1 MKKEITKIIIL
12 IIIVI
17 SIFTLDQFTKS
28 LIEKRL
34 ELGESF
40 TVIKDFFKLT
50 YVRNTGAAF
59 SIFSGKVNLL
69 ILISWGI
76 LFYLIYEM
84 YLSFK
89 KFLLPY
95 FFSILIG
102 GLLGN
107 LYDRVILGYVR
118 DFLDFKI
125 FNYDFAIFNV
135 SDMFVV
141 IGTFLLIILLLT
153 KGEMYETN
161 SKKRRSK

>member
-1 MKKEITKIIIL
+1 MKKEIPKIIIV

-34 ELGESF
+34 ELGESYII
-40 TVIKDFFKLT
+40 IKDFFKLT

-59 SIFSGKVNLL
+59 SILSGKVNLL
-69 ILISWGI
+69 ILTTWGI

-84 YLSFK
+84 YLGFK

-135 SDMFVV
+135 SDMFLV
-141 IGTFLLIILLLT
+141 IGTFLLIILFLT
-153 KGEMYETN
+153 KGDVYENN